1 MNMQGN
7 TLVVMGVSG
16 CGKSTLGKRLAEL
29 TGQPFFDADDF
40 HPKSNVEK
48 MRNGIPLDDTDR
60 EPWLLTLRDLIQDHH
75 DRGGLV
81 LACSALKERYRKI
94 LSGGTDSITWI
105 YLRGSKEAI
114 RARLQARTG
123 HFMPASLVDS
133 QFATLE
139 EPTHALVFDIAE
151 PVESV
156 AQQVLAKVKDGS
168 CI

>member
-1 MNMQGN
+1 MNHLGT

-40 HPKSNVEK
+40 HPASNVEK
-48 MRNGIPLDDTDR
+48 MRNGIPLNDADR
-60 EPWLLTLRDLIQDHH
+60 EPWLRTLRDLIGKHR

-81 LACSALKERYRKI
+81 LACSALKEAYRGI
-94 LSGGTDSITWI
+94 LADSGAAITWI
-105 YLRGSKEAI
+105 YLKGSKEAI
-114 RARLQARTG
+114 RARLEARTG

-133 QFATLE
+133 QFAALE
-139 EPTHALVFDIAE
+139 EPTNALVFDIAE

-156 AQQVLAKVKDGS
+156 AQQVLTKVKQGS
-168 CI
+168 GN

>member
-1 MNMQGN
+1 M
-7 TLVVMGVSG
+7 VVMGVSG

-48 MRNGIPLDDTDR
+48 MRNGIPLDDKDR
-60 EPWLLTLRDLIQDHH
+60 EPWLRTLRELIQDHQ

-81 LACSALKERYRKI
+81 LACSALKERYRQI
-94 LSGGTDSITWI
+94 LSGGTELITWI
-105 YLRGSKEAI
+105 YLKGSKEAI
-114 RARLQARTG
+114 RSRLEARTG

-139 EPTHALVFDIAE
+139 EPTYGLVFDIAE

-156 AQQVLAKVKDGS
+156 ARQVLAKLKQGS
-168 CI
+168 CL